1 MYDLSVYDANF
12 YEEFGWEGREMA
24 QWLLPLIRSAVP
36 YWSFVDV
43 GCGEGHYLRWLLD
56 NGYWQ
61 EDLLGVEGSAA
72 ALERSVAPGIVGHD
86 LRTPFHYPR
95 KFDLCMS
102 LEVAEHLEEE
112 YAETFVDTLCG
123 LSDSVVLTAARP
135 GQGGL
140 EHRNEKPMS
149 YWAGLFDAR
158 GFSPDA
164 DSTTKIKQGAK
175 LNKQMGNYVTPW
187 IEPNVAV
194 FRKADRA

>member
-1 MYDLSVYDANF
+1 MYDLSIYDANF
-12 YEEFGWEGREMA
+12 YDDFGWEGREMC
-24 QWLLPLIRSAVP
+24 QWLLPLIRSVIP

-56 NGYWQ
+56 HGFGQ
-61 EDLLGVEGSAA
+61 EDLLGIEGSAA
-72 ALERSVAPGIVGHD
+72 ALSRAVAPGIVQHD
-86 LRTPFHYPR
+86 LRTPLHHPR
-95 KFDLCMS
+95 KFDLAMS

-112 YAETFVDTLCG
+112 YAETFVDTMCS

-140 EHRNEKPMS
+140 EHRNEKPML
-149 YWAGLFDAR
+149 YWVRLFDDR
-158 GFSPDA
+158 GYAKDEGA
-164 DSTTKIKQGAK
+164 TVKIKQGAQ

-194 FRKADRA
+194 FRRADRA